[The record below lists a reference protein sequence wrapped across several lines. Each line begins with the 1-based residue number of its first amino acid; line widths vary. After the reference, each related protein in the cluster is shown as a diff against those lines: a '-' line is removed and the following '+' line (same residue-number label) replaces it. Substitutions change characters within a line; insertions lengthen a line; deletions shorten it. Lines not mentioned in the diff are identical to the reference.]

1 MQSDQQ
7 SWCKIVFLN
16 KGNNL
21 SSSTSVVF
29 CHLSDLLALLSWSV
43 NSFLS
48 RLNQIRSWFGHFWS
62 CCSLCGRFILIF
74 QPNDDLHHLLLTLGF
89 LLRIPVK
96 SYKTQVWHIIFKY
109 YFCFNLHK
117 ILEDQHSPDHD
128 TTVHLY
134 LSLWTWELKQ
144 LMQCIS

>member
-29 CHLSDLLALLSWSV
+29 CRLSDLLALLSWSV

-48 RLNQIRSWFGHFWS
+48 RLNQIV
-62 CCSLCGRFILIF
+62 
-74 QPNDDLHHLLLTLGF
+74 DLATSEVVALSVVGLFKFFNLMMISITYITLGF